1 MVRLAGPSGYHWVMT
16 LTAVSAF
23 ESYVSS
29 VEDQATAALGSARVG
44 RPALVPPDLL
54 DGQAGIALRETVPL
68 KARRD
73 SGAFFSGSALRAT
86 ALAAWTDGA
95 EPVPPILDPAVG
107 AGDLLI
113 EAARAFPI
121 EQDLT
126 QTLLKWGELLHGR
139 DVEPT
144 FVRLCRARL
153 VLLAASR
160 GATTV
165 SGPAQR
171 PLSDVLPGIRVGDGL
186 ALLHNTPS
194 AAHIVMNP
202 PFTYRPAPESVTW
215 GGGRTSLAAMFL
227 AAGVEGARP
236 GTRLTA
242 ILPDVIRTGSRYDRL
257 RALVESRLRVSSI
270 EPYGRFDAWTDIDV
284 FILRGVVAS
293 GATDTSAVEWWHR
306 PTAELVVGDKFDV
319 HVGPVVPHRD
329 PESGPT
335 RPYLHA
341 RTIPLGGEFDVSSAG
356 QRGFRKRLFSPP
368 FVVVR
373 RTSRPSDG
381 SRGLGTMILGSQD
394 VLVENHLIVL
404 RPKHGSLDACR
415 EVMALLESTSAKQWL
430 DERIRCRHLTVRAL
444 SEMPWW
450 VS

>member
-1 MVRLAGPSGYHWVMT
+1 MNPTV
-16 LTAVSAF
+16 VSTF

-29 VEDQATAALGSARVG
+29 VEDQAAAALASARIG
-44 RPALVPPDLL
+44 RPALVQPDLL
-54 DGQAGIALRETVPL
+54 DGQAGTTLRETVPL
-68 KARRD
+68 NARRR
-73 SGAFFSGSALRAT
+73 SGAFFTGSALRAAT
-86 ALAAWTDGA
+86 LAGCTDGA
-95 EPVPPILDPAVG
+95 EPVQPTLDPAVG

-121 EQDLT
+121 EQNLT
-126 QTLLKWGELLHGR
+126 QTLRKWGEVLHGR

-160 GATTV
+160 AAPMVGGA
-165 SGPAQR
+165 PPP
-171 PLSDVLPGIRVGDGL
+171 PLSDVLPGIMVGDGL
-186 ALLHNTPS
+186 TLLNGAYS

-202 PFTYRPAPESVTW
+202 PFTYRPAPVSVTW

-227 AAGVEGARP
+227 GAAVEGART

-257 RALVESRLRVSSI
+257 RALVERRLRVSSI
-270 EPYGRFDAWTDIDV
+270 EPYGRFDAWTDVDV

-293 GATDTSAVEWWHR
+293 GATDSPAVEWWHR
-306 PTAELVVGDKFDV
+306 PMGERVVGDKFDV

-329 PESGPT
+329 SESGPS

-341 RTIPLGGEFDVSSAG
+341 RTIPLSGEFDVSSAE

-404 RPKHGSLDACR
+404 TPKSGSLDACR
-415 EVMALLESTSAKQWL
+415 EVKELLDSKSAKQWL
-430 DERIRCRHLTVRAL
+430 DERIRCRHLTVRAV

-450 VS
+450 AS